1 MDTDGNA
8 KPPEARRH
16 VAIQGYL
23 EGIPLPA
30 VETLRPGA
38 AARLYDQLQADLDQ
52 NTFMAAVFIGGN
64 IGLADH
70 CYWIVGGGWGLV

>member
-1 MDTDGNA
+1 MDTDGNTV
-8 KPPEARRH
+8 PPEAWHH
-16 VAIQGYL
+16 VAIEGHL

-52 NTFMAAVFIGGN
+52 NTFMAAVFLGGN